1 MIKFGILDIRAKIN
15 NNINCNIEMQVANKK
30 DIQKR
35 IMFYWG
41 KLFTSSIT
49 SGEEYSELEKTIVII
64 FIDFELDNLNH
75 IQKYLTKWGAREED
89 YSKTLLTDVMEIY
102 IIELPKFKK
111 YGDDGTT
118 DLSSWVKFI
127 NNPEVID
134 MSEKKEAIKKAK
146 EILEEMS
153 KDKHERELAEY
164 REKYI
169 RDQKACESFGFDNG
183 LKQGLEQGLKQ
194 GREEARKEKTEEI
207 IKAMHKKGISIADI
221 ADIVSLSEEEVQKIL
236 KS

>member
-1 MIKFGILDIRAKIN
+1 
-15 NNINCNIEMQVANKK
+15 MQVANKK

-146 EILEEMS
+146 EILEEIS
-153 KDKHERELAEY
+153 SDEHERELAEY

-169 RDQKACESFGFDNG
+169 MDQMSFEEYGFDIG
-183 LKQGLEQGLKQ
+183 FDKGVKQGLEQGLEQ
-194 GREEARKEKTEEI
+194 ARKEKEEMVKSMYKNGIDTETIVKISNLTQDEI
-207 IKAMHKKGISIADI
+207 Q
-221 ADIVSLSEEEVQKIL
+221 VIL
-236 KS
+236 KETLND